1 MCLACAA
8 DSLYRDGGGKLTAI
22 YNGIGVDYAATRRP
36 DPRLAE
42 LIRAQIVGLESV
54 LNVGA
59 GAGSYEQDNKI
70 LVALE
75 PSWKMISQRPA
86 GAAPCVCGAAENLPF
101 PDNSFDGGLALLT
114 LHHWRDIGRGL
125 SELKRVVAKRLVIH
139 TWDPE
144 ATEYYWLIDDYI
156 PELLAFDTARFPK
169 IEGLTAGFRS
179 AQVIEVPIPHDCTD
193 GFQGAYWRRPEAYF
207 DARVKRGISS
217 FQQISQMALAK
228 GLARLR
234 ADLDSGLWRKRYAG
248 LLDKETIDLGY
259 RLIVAEI

>member
-1 MCLACAA
+1 M
-8 DSLYRDGGGKLTAI
+8 TAI
-22 YNGIGVDYAATRRP
+22 YNSIGVDYAGTRRP

-42 LIRAQIVGLESV
+42 LIHAQIVDLETV

-59 GAGSYEQDNKI
+59 GAGSYEPDGKT

-86 GAAPCVCGAAENLPF
+86 GAAPCVCGAAEELPF
-101 PDNSFDGGLALLT
+101 PDKSFDGGLALLT
-114 LHHWRDIGRGL
+114 LHHWRDIEQGL
-125 SELKRVVAKRLVIH
+125 SELERVVTKRLVIH

-144 ATEYYWLIDDYI
+144 ATEHYWLVDDYI
-156 PELLAFDTARFPK
+156 PELLAFDAQRFPK
-169 IEGLTAGFRS
+169 IDELTARFRS
-179 AQVIEVPIPHDCTD
+179 ARVIKAPIPHDCTD

-207 DARVKRGISS
+207 DACVKRGIST
-217 FQQISQMALAK
+217 FQQICQQTLAE